1 MPCNI
6 FSFQLVETCYAGT
19 LQSGITRTPFECE
32 RLKIKIDS
40 DMSKNADCK
49 VNSYLVYIQYS
60 VL

>member
-32 RLKIKIDS
+32 RLEIKIDS
-40 DMSKNADCK
+40 DMSKNANFK
-49 VNSYLVYIQYS
+49 VNVSSLDIQ
-60 VL
+60 